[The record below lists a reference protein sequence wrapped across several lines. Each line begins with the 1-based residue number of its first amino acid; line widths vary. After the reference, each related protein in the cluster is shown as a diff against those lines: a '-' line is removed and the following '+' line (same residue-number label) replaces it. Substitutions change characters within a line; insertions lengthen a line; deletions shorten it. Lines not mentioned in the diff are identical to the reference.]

1 LLFPHDPD
9 LPGAE
14 NYLIFI
20 LAGTRVDIDMVG
32 FTICR
37 LRILV
42 LQLSPTCTG
51 TCSAFGIPLVFV
63 LQPTTL
69 EPTKES
75 YVAVLCLG
83 LLFSLYPGF
92 GLLFSASDPL
102 FPQKDQCSPS
112 FDKAH
117 RSRSE
122 DRETSGATTMKGIYL
137 VSADQDEFMNLS
149 IDSGL

>member
-1 LLFPHDPD
+1 MC
-9 LPGAE
+9 G
-14 NYLIFI
+14 
-20 LAGTRVDIDMVG
+20 
-32 FTICR
+32 
-37 LRILV
+37 
-42 LQLSPTCTG
+42 
-51 TCSAFGIPLVFV
+51 AFGIPLVFV
-63 LQPTTL
+63 LQPTTS

-83 LLFSLYPGF
+83 LLFFLYPGF

-112 FDKAH
+112 FDKVH
-117 RSRSE
+117 QSRSE
-122 DRETSGATTMKGIYL
+122 DRETSGATTTKQGIDL

>member
-1 LLFPHDPD
+1 MIWFALQ
-9 LPGAE
+9 
-14 NYLIFI
+14 Y
-20 LAGTRVDIDMVG
+20 VG
-32 FTICR
+32 CR

-42 LQLSPTCTG
+42 PQLSPTCTG
-51 TCSAFGIPLVFV
+51 TCSAFGIPLFFV

-83 LLFSLYPGF
+83 FPFFSILALGSCF
-92 GLLFSASDPL
+92 QHLTHS
-102 FPQKDQCSPS
+102 FPKKISVPPS

-122 DRETSGATTMKGIYL
+122 DRETSGATTMEQGIDL